1 MRKINQKLVILSSTS
16 TEVLNIK
23 KRYKIFT
30 LNNNI
35 K

>member
-23 KRYKIFT
+23 KKIQ
-30 LNNNI
+30 NI
-35 K
+35 YIK